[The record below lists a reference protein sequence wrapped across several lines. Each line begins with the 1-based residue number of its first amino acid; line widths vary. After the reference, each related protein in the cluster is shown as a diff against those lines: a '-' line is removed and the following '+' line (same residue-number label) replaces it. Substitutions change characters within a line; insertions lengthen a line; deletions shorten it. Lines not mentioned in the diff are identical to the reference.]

1 MKRTGIVLG
10 LTAALMFSFFMAAP
24 AAAQDKMTFEE
35 YQADLDRWAQ
45 REQAAQ
51 TQITTLQGEIDA
63 LKQKISGLEDQIAA
77 VWQSIYDML
86 GLTEADLKEYSDK
99 LDMLSGDIA
108 NFGRL
113 TPEEI
118 YQQSDKLDMLYEQH
132 AKLGQHP
139 AALLSQYKDML
150 GRLAAQL
157 DSIKARMAKPRVIN
171 YTVVRGDYLWKIAK
185 MKDHYGDGMKWMRI
199 YSVNREQIDNPDLIF
214 PDQNF
219 SIPLD
224 IDKNSQYLVQKGDH
238 LYGIA
243 ESLYNDPFQWRK
255 LYEANKDLVEDPG
268 YIVPEMILTTPGR

>member
-1 MKRTGIVLG
+1 MKRTTIVLG
-10 LTAALMFSFFMAAP
+10 LFAALLFSFAVAAP
-24 AAAQDKMTFEE
+24 AAAQDKMTYEE
-35 YQADLDRWAQ
+35 YQADLERWGQ

-51 TQITTLQGEIDA
+51 GQITTLQGEIDV
-63 LKQKISGLEDQIAA
+63 LKQQIADLEGQIAA

-86 GLTEADLKEYSDK
+86 GLTQEQLAEYANK
-99 LDMLSGDIA
+99 LDMLAGDIT

-118 YQQSDKLDMLYEQH
+118 YQQSDKLDMLYEEH
-132 AKLGQHP
+132 AKLSQHP
-139 AALLSQYKDML
+139 AALLTQYMDAL
-150 GRLAAQL
+150 DRLHAQL
-157 DSIKARMAKPRVIN
+157 DSIKARMAKPRVLS

-185 MKDHYGDGMKWMRI
+185 MKEHYGDGMKWMRI

-219 SIPLD
+219 SIPMD
-224 IDKNSQYLVQKGDH
+224 IDKNSQYLVQRGDH

-255 LYEANKDLVEDPG
+255 LYEANRDMIEDPG